1 MNMRFCTIV
10 FLLLLLLSIDQT
22 QNRLFAQTPWFSYSG
37 QMSVSGDFYRM
48 NASGGDVRPRRPDEM
63 LRFMGSG
70 SVGIK
75 GINIPFSVMLSNTQ
89 RSVNTPIPADQNL
102 IDFITNPV
110 NSVGFAPTF
119 KFGKVTLGTYVPK
132 FTSYTSGDI
141 RVFGAGLDAL
151 FNKKWRVAFHGGNGQ
166 IPVPQNLPLGI
177 SGAYTRRVYT
187 GKVGYG
193 EDNGTHLHFA
203 MMKVTDIIR
212 SVPETLGAVPP
223 SDNVVLSVSGR
234 WKINENYSIES
245 EAARSGF
252 TENSLADPLQSN
264 GGLIESLL
272 PLNPT
277 SRLGTAA
284 KFAFNKQGKILSGRL
299 YTDYMTEGFRTLGYP
314 FLQPD
319 QINYRIEPRLNLMNG
334 KVNLSGAIGQRINNV
349 SGLKAAKNTQI
360 TGMLNVNWQATD
372 KLSLAASYSNFGFRS
387 TARND
392 TLRVENVNQSINFT
406 PTYTIPLVKYTHV
419 ITASASFDIFDDYNL
434 LTGKENSNNSNTL
447 LVGYILSFNEKPL
460 TFDFTAMQFTN
471 KLAIQEMKMQSVTAG
486 ASYQFMEK
494 KMSSGLKLTWMEN
507 SIDKQDPSRQL
518 MTQITYKYNIV
529 KKLTLGMNAS
539 INLFRFG
546 TEKPGVSFRETML
559 SSSLN
564 YVIK

>member
-1 MNMRFCTIV
+1 MHTK
-10 FLLLLLLSIDQT
+10 LLYLFILVSLLSLHQT
-22 QNRLFAQTPWFSYSG
+22 AAQTPWFTYSG
-37 QMSVSGDFYRM
+37 QLGVSGDFYRM
-48 NASGGDVRPRRPDEM
+48 NATGGDVRPRRPDEM

-70 SVGIK
+70 SIGIK
-75 GINIPFSVMLSNTQ
+75 GINIPFSVMLSNNQ
-89 RSVNTPIPADQNL
+89 RNINTPIPTDQNL
-102 IDFITNPV
+102 VDFITNPV

-119 KFGKVTLGTYVPK
+119 KFGKITLGTYAPK
-132 FTSYTSGDI
+132 FTFYTSGDI

-151 FNKKWRVAFHGGNGQ
+151 FDKKWRVAFHAGNGQ

-203 MMKVTDIIR
+203 MMKVTDIVR

-223 SDNVVLSVSGR
+223 SDNVVISVTGR
-234 WKINENYSIES
+234 YKINDNYSVES

-252 TENSLADPLQSN
+252 TENTLANQFENS
-264 GGLIESLL
+264 GGGFLRSML
-272 PLNPT
+272 PINAS

-284 KFAFNKQGKILSGRL
+284 KAAFNKQGKILSGRL
-299 YTDYMTEGFRTLGYP
+299 YADYMTEGFRTLGYP

-319 QINYRIEPRLNLMNG
+319 QINYRIEPRLNLVNG
-334 KVNLSGAIGQRINNV
+334 KVNISGAIGQRINNV
-349 SGLKAAKNTQI
+349 SGLKAAKNTQL
-360 TGMLNVNWQATD
+360 TSMLNVNWQATE

-406 PTYTIPLVKYTHV
+406 PTYTIAGTKYTHV
-419 ITASASFDIFDDYNL
+419 ITASASFDLFDDYNL

-447 LVGYILSFNEKPL
+447 LGSYILSFNEKPL

-471 KLAIQEMKMQSVTAG
+471 KLAIQEMQMRSVTAG
-486 ASYQFMEK
+486 TSYQFMEK

-507 SIDKQDPSRQL
+507 SVDRQDPSRQL
-518 MTQITYKYNIV
+518 MTQITYKYDVI
-529 KKLTLGMNAS
+529 KKLTLGINAS